1 MLYSIRSFSPPSLPP
16 PLNSQLTEL
25 LQILWDSLLDLDD
38 LSASTNSIMELLC
51 ILLSCNPSVIN
62 STTATDMQT
71 STTVQATFLQQ
82 SMATFVPR
90 LWPFLSH
97 TISSV
102 RSSCLKVILT
112 LLKNSNEDLIKNEGE
127 GGGIEGR
134 EGEEGGGGGEGGDAG
149 GKEEGGGGGFGSG
162 CLGWLRENLQGML
175 CQTFQRFALEGEE
188 NIRGLVHQVS
198 LTAGRRIAHSQAS
211 TTQTYS
217 YPLL

>member
-1 MLYSIRSFSPPSLPP
+1 MLYSIRSFSPPSLPPSLPP

-51 ILLSCNPSVIN
+51 ILLSCNPSVIS

-112 LLKNSNEDLIKNEGE
+112 LLKNSNEDLIKKEGE
-127 GGGIEGR
+127 GG
-134 EGEEGGGGGEGGDAG
+134 GGGGGEGGDAG